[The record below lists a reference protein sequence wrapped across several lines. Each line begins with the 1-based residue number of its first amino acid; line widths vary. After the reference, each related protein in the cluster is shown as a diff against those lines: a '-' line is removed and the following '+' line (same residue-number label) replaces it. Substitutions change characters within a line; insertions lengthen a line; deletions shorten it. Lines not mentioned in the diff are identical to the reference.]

1 MPNFRP
7 ARVGRAAL
15 AGLIG
20 LCATGALA
28 ATPENATPE
37 NATVVVSPSTG
48 DARSVE
54 VRVSD
59 LNLADAYARET
70 LAIRIDR
77 AAKKVCDVQSGSALD
92 RLPSARECV
101 DRAQSGAFAQLAARG
116 LPWAGRS
123 IAGAMQ

>member
-7 ARVGRAAL
+7 ARLGRAAL
-15 AGLIG
+15 AALIG

-28 ATPENATPE
+28 TSPENATL
-37 NATVVVSPSTG
+37 VVSPPTG
-48 DARSVE
+48 DTRSVE

-77 AAKKVCDVQSGSALD
+77 AAKKVCDVQSGSTLD

-123 IAGAMQ
+123 AAGGMQ

>member
-7 ARVGRAAL
+7 ARLGRAAL

-28 ATPENATPE
+28 ATPENATL
-37 NATVVVSPSTG
+37 VVSPQTG
-48 DARSVE
+48 DTRSIE

-77 AAKKVCDVQSGSALD
+77 AAKKVCDVQSGSTLD

-123 IAGAMQ
+123 AAGGMQ

>member
-1 MPNFRP
+1 MPYFRP
-7 ARVGRAAL
+7 ARLGRAAL

-20 LCATGALA
+20 VCATAVV
-28 ATPENATPE
+28 ATTPD
-37 NATVVVSPSTG
+37 NSTVVVSSQADDT
-48 DARSVE
+48 RSVE

-77 AAKKVCDVQSGSALD
+77 AAKKVCDIQSGSALD

-101 DRAQSGAFAQLAARG
+101 DRAQSGAFAQLDARG
-116 LPWAGRS
+116 LMGSARSAAG
-123 IAGAMQ
+123 GMQ